1 MFAFQF
7 LTDHYKTLLA
17 SLQKPAFFGTLTTI
31 YQQVAEMLAP
41 LSGRSVLITGAS
53 KGIGKGIAKVFAEK
67 GCKVLL
73 VARSETLLSEA
84 VSSIRSAGG
93 TAAFFC
99 ADVTDAQAMQNAV
112 EEAVRQFG
120 GLDIL
125 CCNAGIFPSAR
136 LNQMTGKDWD
146 TVMGVNVKG
155 MFHAVTSALPQLEKS
170 DQGRIILTSSITGPI
185 TGYPGWAHYGAS
197 KAAML
202 GFMRTA
208 AMEIA
213 SNSITINAILPG
225 NIITEGMN
233 ELQDDYMDIMKASIP
248 MKCLGSTDD
257 IAYAALFLASKEAG
271 YITGQTL
278 VVDGGQV
285 LPESMEAMA

>member
-1 MFAFQF
+1 
-7 LTDHYKTLLA
+7 
-17 SLQKPAFFGTLTTI
+17 
-31 YQQVAEMLAP
+31 MLAP

-73 VARSETLLSEA
+73 VARSETLLSET
-84 VSSIRSAGG
+84 VSSIRAAGG

-99 ADVTDAQAMQNAV
+99 ADVTDTQAMQAAV
-112 EEAVRQFG
+112 AEAVHQFG

-146 TVMGVNVKG
+146 TVMDVNVKG
-155 MFHAVTSALPQLEKS
+155 MFHAVTSALPQLAKS

-233 ELQDDYMDIMKASIP
+233 DLQDDYMDIMKASIP
-248 MKCLGSTDD
+248 MKSLGSTDD
-257 IAYAALFLASKEAG
+257 IAYAALFLASREAG

-285 LPESMEAMA
+285 LPESMEAMD